1 MPKGGYRPRSGPM
14 PLKPARKPAARSRSK
29 TPRPALSADERAEL
43 AAQTAAI
50 VAEIGIGGK
59 ATPLEYMLAVMQDPT
74 ADALRRDRMA
84 IAAAPY
90 VHPRAG
96 ETGKKALEAM
106 AEHDAEK

>member
-1 MPKGGYRPRSGPM
+1 M
-14 PLKPARKPAARSRSK
+14 PLKPARSKSRAK

-50 VAEIGIGGK
+50 VAAIGTDLGGK
-59 ATPLEYMLAVMQDPT
+59 QTPLEYMLAVMTDPT

-96 ETGKKALEAM
+96 ESARGRWPHTMPKRAPAGPIW
-106 AEHDAEK
+106 